1 MLRYKLNP
9 CKLPQFFHK
18 RKPKYKHAYPR
29 WNKQLNS
36 LKTPTNFLQNRPK
49 SFGSKTIQQDLKNK
63 SLVLTNFGI
72 SFPKRLTK
80 KVYLK
85 QRLKNGR
92 ETRVILK
99 HSLKR

>member
-1 MLRYKLNP
+1 
-9 CKLPQFFHK
+9 
-18 RKPKYKHAYPR
+18 
-29 WNKQLNS
+29 
-36 LKTPTNFLQNRPK
+36 
-49 SFGSKTIQQDLKNK
+49 
-63 SLVLTNFGI
+63 LTNFGI
-72 SFPKRLTK
+72 SFRKRLTK